1 MGGRWWPG
9 LLGDGEPATGAACL
23 SLVVAGVGSHACQQ
37 INHARNAI
45 KYKKIIQ
52 SSPKEATYN
61 KAASSS
67 NNNNNKHSQ
76 THTLAHTHIH
86 IYCMYKNQCQEAA
99 HPEELPAGR
108 MRNVTASQ
116 RLLVYTSVRICVCV
130 WMCVCLYVC
139 VCVIVSLFL

>member
-52 SSPKEATYN
+52 SSPEEATYN

-67 NNNNNKHSQ
+67 SNNNKKHSQ
-76 THTLAHTHIH
+76 THTRTRTFTYIVCTKINARKPPTQKS
-86 IYCMYKNQCQEAA
+86 CPQ
-99 HPEELPAGR
+99 G
-108 MRNVTASQ
+108 
-116 RLLVYTSVRICVCV
+116 VCV
-130 WMCVCLYVC
+130 MLQQAKD
-139 VCVIVSLFL
+139 S

>member
-1 MGGRWWPG
+1 MAVIWALLGDGGWWPG

-52 SSPKEATYN
+52 SSPEEATYN

-67 NNNNNKHSQ
+67 NNNKHSQ
-76 THTLAHTHIH
+76 THTLTHTHSHVCTKINARKPPTQKS
-86 IYCMYKNQCQEAA
+86 CPQGVCVMLQQAKDSS
-99 HPEELPAGR
+99 
-108 MRNVTASQ
+108 MR
-116 RLLVYTSVRICVCV
+116 LCVCV
-130 WMCVCLYVC
+130 YGCVYA
-139 VCVIVSLFL
+139 CVIVSLFL